1 MTTIHLVTG
10 DKGNVGKSAWSM
22 AMIECYRHYERPLAI
37 FDADHDSQTLSNVYE
52 SAFPIMLSEDIAY
65 APLLD
70 SIYET
75 ARDEAK
81 KKSKGGDVL
90 VDLPAGGEKFINTW
104 INDCGLTEL
113 AEEDGITIV
122 KWWVSDADS
131 NSIELFVKDVECY
144 PTIQYV
150 FLKNMGRS
158 VPPRWTKFNE
168 HETIQTLVE
177 QKRIRI
183 FDLPG
188 IPSAILD
195 ELRVVNAKLIDVVN
209 DKQFKTYGLSKV
221 MRVRTW
227 LVYTRQLIDEAMP
240 IKKRTVRKKKKAGE
254 QPIVEAVAESDVLAE
269 TDTATDQAEAP
280 VAV

>member
-1 MTTIHLVTG
+1 MTKIHIVTG

-22 AMIECYRHYERPLAI
+22 AMIEYYRHYERPLAL

-52 SAFPIMLSEDIAY
+52 SAFPITLSDDIEY

-70 SIYET
+70 SVYET
-75 ARDEAK
+75 ARDESK
-81 KKSKGGDVL
+81 KKSEGGDVL

-113 AEEDGITIV
+113 AEEDGIMIV

-131 NSIELFVKDVECY
+131 KSIELFVKDVERY

-168 HETIQTLVE
+168 HETIQALVE
-177 QKRIRI
+177 QKRISI
-183 FDLPG
+183 FELPA
-188 IPSAILD
+188 IPSTILD
-195 ELRVVNAKLIDVVN
+195 ELRVVNAKLVDVAN
-209 DKQFKTYGLSKV
+209 DKKFKTYSLSKV
-221 MRVRTW
+221 MRVKTW
-227 LVYTRQLIDEAMP
+227 IMYTRQLIDEAMP
-240 IKKRTVRKKKKAGE
+240 IKKRTVRKKKAAK
-254 QPIVEAVAESDVLAE
+254 QPVVETVAEVAVSAE
-269 TDTATDQAEAP
+269 TDTVANQVEVP
-280 VAV
+280 VIV

>member
-1 MTTIHLVTG
+1 MTRIHIVTG

-22 AMIECYRHYERPLAI
+22 AMIECYRHYERPLAT
-37 FDADHDSQTLSNVYE
+37 FDTDHDSQTLSNVYE
-52 SAFPIMLSEDIAY
+52 SAFPITLSDDIEY

-75 ARDEAK
+75 ARDEVK

-90 VDLPAGGEKFINTW
+90 VDLPAGGERFINTW

-113 AEEDGITIV
+113 AEADGITIV

-131 NSIELFVKDVECY
+131 KAIELFVKDVECY

-158 VPPRWTKFNE
+158 VPPRWTKFDE
-168 HETIQTLVE
+168 HETIQALAE
-177 QKRIRI
+177 QKRISI
-183 FDLPG
+183 FEVPK
-188 IPSAILD
+188 IPSTILD
-195 ELRVVNAKLIDVVN
+195 ELRVVNAKLVDVVN
-209 DKQFKTYGLSKV
+209 DNKFETYGLSKV
-221 MRVRTW
+221 MRVRSWVTN
-227 LVYTRQLIDEAMP
+227 TRQLIDEAMP
-240 IKKRTVRKKKKAGE
+240 IKKRTVRKKKKATK
-254 QPIVEAVAESDVLAE
+254 QPVVETVPEADVLAE
-269 TDTATDQAEAP
+269 TATAADQAEAP